1 MVLIGD
7 GAGIIGTDLIG
18 DGDGI
23 TGVVMDGMEIIIIT
37 MVAEE
42 GIRMPMPIVAIE
54 THQEIQVLIMQT
66 VEEEVI
72 LILQILQL
80 EILISVTT
88 PGLLLIQEVQ
98 ITLQQEQI
106 QGTTQIR
113 IHNLPE
119 VIHNLLPHDLIHHQ
133 AVLDHVLHLMVVEVM
148 AEVEDHLAAV
158 EEDKNN
164 KTKISMLFNKLHRYF
179 F

>member
-1 MVLIGD
+1 M
-7 GAGIIGTDLIG
+7 
-18 DGDGI
+18 
-23 TGVVMDGMEIIIIT
+23 
-37 MVAEE
+37 
-42 GIRMPMPIVAIE
+42 
-54 THQEIQVLIMQT
+54 
-66 VEEEVI
+66 EEEVI

-80 EILISVTT
+80 EILISTTT

-98 ITLQQEQI
+98 IILRQELTLETI
-106 QGTTQIR
+106 LIR
-113 IHNLPE
+113 SHNPPE
-119 VIHNLLPHDLIHHQ
+119 VIHNLLLHDLIHHQ
-133 AVLDHVLHLMVVEVM
+133 AVQDHVLHLMVVEVM